1 LGRQKLTGPR
11 GETLISPPPGNLGR
25 QREST
30 SGPAG
35 GGERGTDDDC
45 TADDCVLGCGG
56 LCCGIGAACWDVDGG
71 GDDIFCLMSSST
83 VCSVAMFWAICSCL
97 AASCSTL
104 RRTVSRFNAKGSN
117 CLHRVS
123 CCHGG
128 LRGQTTRNKY
138 PMRQPQEVKVMPF
151 DFRSGVA
158 EATWRFWNRAG
169 GGLRNPDGQV
179 SQTISS
185 SCCRGSGIQRH
196 GGYSEIS

>member
-11 GETLISPPPGNLGR
+11 GETIISPPPGNLGR

-104 RRTVSRFNAKGSN
+104 RRTVSRFNAKGS
-117 CLHRVS
+117 S
-123 CCHGG
+123 CCTGSVAATAVSG
-128 LRGQTTRNKY
+128 DKQAEITIPNATAARGESHAIRL
-138 PMRQPQEVKVMPF
+138 PV
-151 DFRSGVA
+151 RSCRSDLAFLESRGRRVA
-158 EATWRFWNRAG
+158 
-169 GGLRNPDGQV
+169 
-179 SQTISS
+179 
-185 SCCRGSGIQRH
+185 
-196 GGYSEIS
+196 